1 MCITDIIW
9 FGLRDWKT
17 TVFVFYR
24 GPPSIS
30 FDLVDEDEVYLEQ
43 LVLDFCESEKRRIF
57 QENLVSDSASV

>member
-1 MCITDIIW
+1 M
-9 FGLRDWKT
+9 
-17 TVFVFYR
+17 FVFYR

-30 FDLVDEDEVYLEQ
+30 FDLVDEYEVYLEQ